1 MHGNTSAEFIVEEIT
16 LFIQD
21 RFQVSDISRI
31 SENTELFRGGIVD
44 SMGVLILIKFLET
57 NFGIQIEPHEMLLKN
72 FSPIAAMRDFVMLK
86 KS

>member
-72 FSPIAAMRDFVMLK
+72 FSTIAAMRDFVMLK
-86 KS
+86 KF